1 MVGTYWWLI
10 GAKVFFSGP
19 WFAIFQIGMMI
30 GDHKKHGDWRS
41 TILAVV
47 WPLICVSMIYVLQG
61 SMDPPL
67 FGIPLAILFLTAWW
81 RNMWVFMPGVVL
93 YYATSA
99 GVLIISA
106 RQGSQVHW
114 PFLLLWPIS
123 FVLLFLWR
131 YLRMRALFMAEHRA
145 SVASTAKA

>member
-19 WFAIFQIGMMI
+19 WFPIFQIVMI
-30 GDHKKHGDWRS
+30 VRDHRQHRDWRS

-47 WPLICVSMIYVLQG
+47 WPLMCVSMIYVLQG

-99 GVLIISA
+99 VVLIVSA
-106 RQGSQVHW
+106 QQGSASPLALSVALAHILCAPVH
-114 PFLLLWPIS
+114 
-123 FVLLFLWR
+123 V
-131 YLRMRALFMAEHRA
+131 ALFEDAGVVHGGA
-145 SVASTAKA
+145 

>member
-19 WFAIFQIGMMI
+19 WFAIFQIVMI
-30 GDHKKHGDWRS
+30 VRDHRQHRDWRS

-67 FGIPLAILFLTAWW
+67 FGIPLAVLFLTAWW
-81 RNMWVFMPGVVL
+81 KKMWVFMPGVCL
-93 YYATSA
+93 YYAMSA
-99 GVLIISA
+99 AVLVISA
-106 RQGSQVHW
+106 KQGAAIHW
-114 PFLLLWPIS
+114 PFLLLWPVS
-123 FVLLFLWR
+123 FVLLFMWR
-131 YLRMRALFMAEHRA
+131 YLRMRALFMAEHRE
-145 SVASTAKA
+145 SLTVNKA

>member
-19 WFAIFQIGMMI
+19 WFAIFQIVMI
-30 GDHKKHGDWRS
+30 VRDHRQHRDWRS
-41 TILAVV
+41 SLLAVI
-47 WPLICVSMIYVLQG
+47 WPLMCVSMIYVLQG

-93 YYATSA
+93 FYTASA
-99 GVLIISA
+99 VVLIISRSRA
-106 RQGSQVHW
+106 RRSTG
-114 PFLLLWPIS
+114 
-123 FVLLFLWR
+123 LFFCSGPSR
-131 YLRMRALFMAEHRA
+131 
-145 SVASTAKA
+145 SCCCSCGVI